1 MKSGKGIAMRAQNG
15 QEVRMEMSMQAGQVL
30 YSRYLDGSRPVRVL
44 ERGFEVVDGPGQV
57 KRFETAQGLLAEL
70 TGHPKGRHWTLE
82 RYFRRRPE
90 PSPVWELFGAPEET
104 SKPLVPLAPKLTRA
118 ISVPRPKK
126 KKLVM
131 GSPVVMAPT
140 LGVDLATR
148 AHEVR
153 KLLYKCFGR
162 KMAQKGFDPE
172 EVLQEVYQGLLVRNA
187 GKCPW
192 DPRISSFGSYVCMVI
207 SCILSNY
214 ARKKRR
220 IRDHEQV
227 GITGFDDGAPR
238 LMDVAESPHLEA
250 SPSYMQTASEV
261 EEAHVDLVAFML
273 DRNEATD
280 QTRLAIS
287 IISDVTAGM
296 SRRDIADKHSCSMS
310 ALSRAISLLRAESRA
325 WGGRV

>member
-15 QEVRMEMSMQAGQVL
+15 QVGRMEMSMQAGQVL
-30 YSRYLDGSRPVRVL
+30 YSRYQDGSRPVRVL

-90 PSPVWELFGAPEET
+90 PSPVWELFGATEEVC
-104 SKPLVPLAPKLTRA
+104 KPLVPLAPKLVRA

-126 KKLVM
+126 KLV
-131 GSPVVMAPT
+131 STPVVMAPT

-162 KMAQKGFDPE
+162 KMARHGFDPE

-192 DPRISSFGSYVCMVI
+192 NPNISSFGSYVCMVI

-220 IRDHEQV
+220 IRANEQV
-227 GITGFDDGAPR
+227 GITGFDDGAAR

-250 SPSYMQTASEV
+250 SPSYMQAASEV

-273 DRNEATD
+273 DRNPALD

-296 SRRDIADKHSCSMS
+296 SRKDIADKHSCSMP
-310 ALSRAISLLRAESRA
+310 ALSRAISLLRRESRA